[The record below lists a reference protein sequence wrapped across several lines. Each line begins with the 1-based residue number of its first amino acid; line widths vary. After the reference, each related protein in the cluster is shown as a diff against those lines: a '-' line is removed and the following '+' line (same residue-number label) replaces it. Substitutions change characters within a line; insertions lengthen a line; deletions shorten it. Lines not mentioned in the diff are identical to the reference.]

1 MQLDPII
8 TGVTA
13 IVILLATFIHG
24 VAGFGAAQVAMGL
37 LPLFRSPDSSSI
49 IFTYVAI
56 VLNLRVL
63 WSVRQEFSWKDWLIP
78 IGGLVIGMPLGIF
91 VFQGLDEIALRIAIG
106 FTLAVGVALI
116 IIMRMTDLGKRW
128 MERRSDS
135 LDKKYGVVAGLL
147 AGILGG
153 SVAIPGPPMI
163 LYGTYLLNSEE
174 WTGNQTKAVFTAF
187 FGTLMS
193 YRLVAL
199 ALIGQITLP
208 LSLEALLVMPALAIG
223 SGLGI
228 LVYSRIDEAK
238 FRWLVV
244 VGLAI
249 NAALLIFSSIPG
261 L

>member
-1 MQLDPII
+1 MQLDPIT
-8 TGVTA
+8 TGLTA

-37 LPLFRSPDSSSI
+37 LPLFRNPDSSSI
-49 IFTYVAI
+49 IFTYAAI

-63 WSVRQEFSWKDWLIP
+63 WSVREEFRLKDWLVP
-78 IGGLVIGMPLGIF
+78 IVGLAIGMPVGIF
-91 VFQGLDEIALRIAIG
+91 AFQGLDEVALRVIIG
-106 FTLAVGVALI
+106 VTLVVGVALI
-116 IIMRMTDLGKRW
+116 VIMRMTDVGKRW
-128 MERRSDS
+128 MKQRSES
-135 LDKKYGVVAGLL
+135 PDKKYGVLAGLL

-153 SVAIPGPPMI
+153 SIAIPGPPMI
-163 LYGTYLLNSEE
+163 LYGSYLLSSEE

-193 YRLVAL
+193 YRLVTL
-199 ALIGQITLP
+199 AAIGEITLA

-228 LVYSRIDEAK
+228 LVYSRIDERK

-244 VGLAI
+244 IGLAI
-249 NAALLIFSSIPG
+249 NAVVLIFSSIPE